1 MKLFECAEGT
11 LINPNNVTH
20 CKQTTGEGKY
30 IVRFNFVGGKDTD
43 ILFNHKTQAVNQLI
57 AYQQFCEEQI

>member
-20 CKQTTGEGKY
+20 CDQTSSEGKY
-30 IVRFNFVGGKDTD
+30 IVRFNFVGGTARE
-43 ILFNHKTQAVNQLI
+43 ILFNHKTQATNQLI
-57 AYQQFCEEQI
+57 AYRQFCEEQI